1 MELSYGNDYELKV
14 YIRFGVG
21 LLFTLL
27 GCFSDIKLKLVV
39 SQMLVMGHV
48 CCKFVFFIL
57 WAWSRMRPENGCPR
71 HQYFADVDSLSGD
84 FTSFL
89 RVNSVVIGSYLI

>member
-1 MELSYGNDYELKV
+1 MELSNGNDYELKV
-14 YIRFGVG
+14 YIRFSVG
-21 LLFTLL
+21 LLFALL
-27 GCFSDIKLKLVV
+27 GLGWFSNIKLKLAV

-57 WAWSRMRPENGCPR
+57 WAW
-71 HQYFADVDSLSGD
+71 LSGD

-89 RVNSVVIGSYLI
+89 RVNSVVIVTLVFQ